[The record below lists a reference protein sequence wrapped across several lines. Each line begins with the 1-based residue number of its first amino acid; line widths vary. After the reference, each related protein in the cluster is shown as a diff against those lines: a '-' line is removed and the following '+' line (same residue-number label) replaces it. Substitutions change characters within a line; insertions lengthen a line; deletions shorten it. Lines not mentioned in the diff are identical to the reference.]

1 MAQFNTRPRFGR
13 SNSILL
19 GCTWPTPLCALID
32 PAQRRFE
39 IGDEGVIRPVDR
51 ARTRDKHIIGP
62 RLSLTQQGRRR
73 RATQPS
79 LRPVAGYRVANLS
92 ACGEPDADQRDTPR
106 SLRPPRGLQDK
117 TRRNRPAAGGGD
129 TQEIGAGL
137 ERYKPTDR
145 RIPG

>member
-1 MAQFNTRPRFGR
+1 MAQLSIRPRFGR
-13 SNSILL
+13 SISILV
-19 GCTWPTPLCALID
+19 GCNRPRPLRAMVD
-32 PAQRRFE
+32 AAQRRFE
-39 IGDEGVIRPVDR
+39 IGDKGAIRPVDR